1 MKLFKDKIEVG
12 PELVWGGIALAA
24 SIIGAVA
31 GNKKKEFDHQKL
43 IAEVADEVEKRKSNN

>member
-1 MKLFKDKIEVG
+1 MKNKFKINAG
-12 PELVWGGIALAA
+12 PELIWGGIALAA
-24 SIIGAVA
+24 SVVGMIA